1 MGSPGSGSESVIS
14 ASDLSKRYDFYR
26 QPQGLRGAL
35 RSLVRRELTSVQA
48 VARLDLTVARGEIIG
63 LLGPNGAGKTTI
75 VKMMSGLL
83 VPTGGKLNVCGHR
96 PADRSYRFLSQISVI
111 FGQKAMLWWDV
122 STRESL
128 KIHRSMYEISPG
140 DFAATVERLGELL
153 GITEILDTPVRNLSL
168 GQRMRCELAL
178 ALLHRPAL
186 LFADE
191 PTIGLDVE
199 AKLVVR
205 RLFRDINR
213 TFGTTIVLTSHDMS
227 DVEAL
232 TERVVIV
239 TGGRATFDGNLTDLR
254 ARAGIPTEVVLN
266 YRERPQL
273 PPEVALAS
281 VEADPHSVR
290 LRLGD
295 EPIGEL
301 VQTATRWGELV
312 DLRIVEPGLDE
323 VMSKMFSESGGD
335 RARAHPTA

>member
-1 MGSPGSGSESVIS
+1 VRTPVSGSEPVIS

-26 QPQGLRGAL
+26 QPQGLSGAL
-35 RSLVRRELTSVQA
+35 RSLVRRESTSVQA
-48 VARLDLTVARGEIIG
+48 VAGLELTVERGEVIG

-83 VPTGGKLNVCGHR
+83 VPTGGRLTVCGRR

-140 DFAATVERLGELL
+140 EFAGMVERLGDLL

-191 PTIGLDVE
+191 PTIGLDIE

-205 RLFRDINR
+205 SLFRDINR
-213 TFGTTIVLTSHDMS
+213 AFGTTIVLTSHDMS

-239 TGGRATFDGNLTDLR
+239 TGGRATFDGNLADLR
-254 ARAGIPTEVVLN
+254 ARAGLPKEVVLS
-266 YRERPQL
+266 YRDRPQL
-273 PPEVALAS
+273 PPEAVLAS
-281 VEADPHSVR
+281 VEANPHRVR

-301 VQTATRWGELV
+301 VQTAARWGELV

-323 VMSKMFSESGGD
+323 VMSKMFRESGV
-335 RARAHPTA
+335 RL